1 MDTASS
7 ADNEVTFRCGGG
19 VRFTSG
25 GGGANQTVAWV
36 PGNSFWSYSSD
47 RALKENIAPVDPKA
61 VLEKVAALPLAE
73 WNYKGY
79 GQRNIGPMAQD
90 FHELFPFEGSSET
103 SLNAGHL
110 DGVALAAIQG
120 LYQENQEL
128 KKKLEEVAQTLAALQ
143 KQGL

>member
-1 MDTASS
+1 VGSWGANT
-7 ADNEVTFRCGGG
+7 VTFRCN
-19 VRFTSG
+19 
-25 GGGANQTVAWV
+25 GGARFQNTSTSLYAKWSPGDGNWV
-36 PGNSFWSYSSD
+36 VVSD
-47 RALKENIAPVDPKA
+47 QNLKENLAPVDSKA
-61 VLEKVAALPLAE
+61 VLEKVAALPIAE

-90 FHELFPFEGSSET
+90 FHALFPFEGSTET

-128 KKKLEEVAQTLAALQ
+128 KKKLEEVALALAALQ